1 MDQHSLLLVSV
12 ALVTGFAVG
21 WQSRGE
27 VRVEAPPCSCAC
39 HCGCHCTASLGA
51 SIWLVIALF
60 ALSAVFGGLWFLNQR
75 SPGQSEVFPSPS
87 KGKKG
92 VFGQTGKVLTIT
104 S

>member
-12 ALVTGFAVG
+12 VLVTGFAVG

-60 ALSAVFGGLWFLNQR
+60 ALSGVFGGLCSIGGLQKNLKCFLPHPKVQKVFLAR
-75 SPGQSEVFPSPS
+75 LEKFSQSPA
-87 KGKKG
+87 K
-92 VFGQTGKVLTIT
+92 
-104 S
+104 